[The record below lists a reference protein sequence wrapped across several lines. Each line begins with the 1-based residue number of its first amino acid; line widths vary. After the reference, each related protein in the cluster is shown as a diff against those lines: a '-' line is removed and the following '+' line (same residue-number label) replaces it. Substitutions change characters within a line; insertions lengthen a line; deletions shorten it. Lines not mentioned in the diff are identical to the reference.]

1 MYVCTIL
8 LHLKDQNYV
17 TILIFRTKPVN
28 YTEVRTVTEPTMVY
42 NVTVTNTGKIPGAVS
57 VLAFIKYDVS

>member
-1 MYVCTIL
+1 M
-8 LHLKDQNYV
+8 
-17 TILIFRTKPVN
+17 TILIFRSKPVN